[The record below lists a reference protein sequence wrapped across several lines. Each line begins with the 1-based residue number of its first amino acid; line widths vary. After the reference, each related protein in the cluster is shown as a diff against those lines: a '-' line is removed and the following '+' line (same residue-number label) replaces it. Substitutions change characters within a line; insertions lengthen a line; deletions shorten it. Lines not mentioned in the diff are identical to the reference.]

1 MAGNPSPRRAWLRR
15 IAAMIMLVPT
25 LWLPREAGS
34 ADPPLDVTAVV
45 LRDFQPLYSLDE
57 RKHPTGFAIDI
68 LDEVAREADLRVR
81 YLVVENWKEAM
92 DAVRDGRGD
101 FVPGYGIRAQHE
113 KDFAFT
119 SAMETIPVSVFV
131 RSENYAIAGP
141 TDLGGQRVAVVVGG
155 GAHTELRPREEKG
168 ELRLVVAPNIETAL
182 FKLLAGEAD
191 AFVFPRPVL
200 EKTARLLGMDDHIKA
215 VGRPFMELTRG
226 YLLRKDKEALLRRLD
241 PAIRKAVASSLY
253 GTAYAKWYGKPIPY
267 WTPPRVAWAM
277 GIVTLLAIGGLLAWR
292 HVGVVSYS
300 RRLAVEIE
308 HRKKVESDLRLHEVG
323 LEAKVKERT
332 ENLNALTERLES
344 ILSSAGEGIL
354 GMDAEGRISFVNP
367 AATKLLGWSVEEF
380 RGNSHEM
387 FHHTHADG
395 ALFPTTECPIHLTS
409 RDGVTRRIG
418 RDLFWRKDGS
428 GFPVEY
434 VVAPLREGDRIAG
447 AVVVFEDITERKKV
461 EEALLAERESF
472 KSILDAMDDG
482 VYIVDRDCNIEFVNH
497 VIEEQFGPVRG
508 RKCFAYFHGR
518 DAVCP
523 WCKNPQVFA
532 GQSVNWEW
540 HSSKTGRTY
549 DLFDTPLRNPDG
561 SVSKLEFFHDITDRK
576 KAEEELRRSTRDLQQ
591 FAHAAA
597 HDLQEPLRAVV
608 TYTQLLHHRHADKL
622 DDEAREA
629 IGFAVTAAKT
639 ARTKIADI
647 QAYMRLAEGDDR
659 RAPVDAD
666 AVLAGVLEGLK
677 FEIAE
682 KNASVTLSPLPAV
695 MGDGAQLALVFRH
708 LVENGLK
715 FHDPAQVPV
724 VTVSAEE
731 KDGECVFSVTDN
743 GLGIAPEYHD
753 RIFGVFKRL
762 HSQEEYPGTGMG
774 LAICK
779 KIVERH
785 GGRIWVESQSGKG
798 STFRFTLPSDTG
810 IVLHS
815 RGEATV

>member
-1 MAGNPSPRRAWLRR
+1 MASNPFFRRAWMRG
-15 IAAMIMLVPT
+15 IAATAMLIPV
-25 LWLPREAGS
+25 LWLPRAVGS

-68 LDEVAREADLRVR
+68 LDEVARESDLRVR

-92 DAVRDGRGD
+92 DAVRDGQGD
-101 FVPGYGIRAQHE
+101 FVPGYGVRAQHE

-168 ELRLVVAPNIETAL
+168 ELRLVVAPNIETGL

-191 AFVFPRPVL
+191 VFVFPRPVL

-215 VGRPFMELTRG
+215 VGRPFMELKRG
-226 YLLRKDKEALLRRLD
+226 YLLRKGNEALLRRLD
-241 PAIRKAVASSLY
+241 AAILKVVASSHY
-253 GTAYAKWYGKPIPY
+253 GTAYARWYGKPVPY

-277 GIVTLLAIGGLLAWR
+277 GIVTLLVVAGLLAWR
-292 HVGVVSYS
+292 HVGVVSYN
-300 RRLAVEIE
+300 RRLAAEIE
-308 HRKKVESDLRLHEVG
+308 RRKRVEKELRDHEAG
-323 LEAKVKERT
+323 LEAKVRQRT

-344 ILSSAGEGIL
+344 ILSSAGEGIF
-354 GMDAEGRISFVNP
+354 GMDGDGRISFVNP
-367 AATKLLGWSVEEF
+367 AATKLLGWSPEEF
-380 RGNSHEM
+380 QGNSHEM
-387 FHHTHADG
+387 FHHAHADG
-395 ALFPTTECPIHLTS
+395 TLFASTECPIHLTS
-409 RDGVTRRIG
+409 GDGATRRIE
-418 RDLFWRKDGS
+418 RDWFWRKDGS

-434 VVAPLREGDRIAG
+434 VVAPLREGNRLAG
-447 AVVVFEDITERKKV
+447 AVVVFSDITERKKV
-461 EEALLAERESF
+461 EDALLAERENL
-472 KSILDAMDDG
+472 KAILDAMDDG

-497 VIEEQFGPVRG
+497 VIERQFGPAMG
-508 RKCFAYFHGR
+508 QKCFAYFHGR

-540 HSSKTGRTY
+540 RSAKTGRTY

-576 KAEEELRRSTRDLQQ
+576 RAEEELQRSTRDLQQ

-608 TYTQLLHHRHADKL
+608 TYTQLLRHRHAGKL

-629 IGFAVTAAKT
+629 IEFAVTAAKV

-666 AVLAGVLEGLK
+666 AVLTGVLEGLK

-715 FHDPAQVPV
+715 FHDPAQAPV
-724 VTVSAEE
+724 ITVSAEE
-731 KDGECVFSVTDN
+731 RNGEWVFSVTDN
-743 GLGIAPEYHD
+743 GIGIAPEYHD

-779 KIVERH
+779 KIIERH
-785 GGRIWVESQSGKG
+785 GGRIWVESEPGKG
-798 STFRFTLPSDTG
+798 SAFRFTLPPDALTG
-810 IVLHS
+810 FHS
-815 RGEATV
+815 RGGASV